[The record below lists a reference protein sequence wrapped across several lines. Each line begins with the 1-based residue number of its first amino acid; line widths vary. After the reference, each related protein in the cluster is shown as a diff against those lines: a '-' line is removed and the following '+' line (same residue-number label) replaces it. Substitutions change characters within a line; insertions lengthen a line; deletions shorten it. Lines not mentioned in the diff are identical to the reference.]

1 MGGVH
6 AMMTAAV
13 DKSELALITFSA
25 PYSAAPVFCDGPLS
39 HANDWAAMCGRE
51 GSEGQ
56 GGAVSDDDIGV
67 RCRTTS
73 QPPAAAIQVSLV
85 CEAQQFT
92 CCNGAARQGRQ
103 GLGPISRTGACLPA
117 GVDHRGSEH

>member
-39 HANDWAAMCGRE
+39 FANDWAAMCGRK
-51 GSEGQ
+51 GSGDQ
-56 GGAVSDDDIGV
+56 GGAVSDDE
-67 RCRTTS
+67 R
-73 QPPAAAIQVSLV
+73 
-85 CEAQQFT
+85 EE
-92 CCNGAARQGRQ
+92 ARQR
-103 GLGPISRTGACLPA
+103 LEDLLAVTDIR
-117 GVDHRGSEH
+117 